1 MKIRHPVLLR
11 ALGFGIAILVRVWIG
26 TVRYRYRPLGENVD
40 PNRRNLRGRYIYA
53 FWHEN
58 LLMPAYH
65 YSRPDIWVLI
75 SQHAD
80 GELISE
86 ACRRLG
92 FRTVR
97 GSTTRGGAAAVR
109 ELLDVSSRGHLGVTP
124 DGPRGPRR
132 RVQPGLVYV
141 AAKTGLPIVP
151 AGFAYDRP
159 WRARSWDRFAMP
171 RPWSLATCVT
181 DDRIVVPPDASRAEL
196 EDHRRGVEEMMLRVT
211 DVAERI
217 AAGRR
222 RAA

>member
-1 MKIRHPVLLR
+1 MKIRHPVVLR
-11 ALGFGIAILVRVWIG
+11 ALGFAVAVLVRVWIG

-92 FRTVR
+92 FQTVR

-132 RVQPGLVYV
+132 QVQMGLIYL

-151 AGFAYDRP
+151 VGYAFHGA
-159 WRARSWDRFAMP
+159 WRMNSWDRFAVP
-171 RPWSLATCVT
+171 RPWSGVTCVT
-181 DDRIVVPPDASRAEL
+181 AEPVSVPQRVDKKQLELYRQQVQDALNSATEA
-196 EDHRRGVEEMMLRVT
+196 
-211 DVAERI
+211 AERL
-217 AAGRR
+217 
-222 RAA
+222 RA

>member
-132 RVQPGLVYV
+132 RVQMGLIFL
-141 AAKTGLPIVP
+141 AAKTGLPVVP
-151 AGFAYDRP
+151 VGYAFDGA
-159 WRARSWDRFAMP
+159 WRMNSWDRFAVP
-171 RPWSLATCVT
+171 RPWSGVTCVT
-181 DDRIVVPPDASRAEL
+181 AEPVSVPQRVDKKQLELYRQQVQDALDRATEA
-196 EDHRRGVEEMMLRVT
+196 
-211 DVAERI
+211 AERL
-217 AAGRR
+217 
-222 RAA
+222 RA